1 MLYSDKSY
9 FMKTNPREILI
20 YYNPESSSDRKTVAY
35 ARSLSRHVKSYS
47 HNDAQVTTTGWKG
60 LLKKMDVTPKKLFNK
75 ALPEY
80 QSTLKGKEL
89 DEEGWLHVIKHNTHL
104 LRSPIAVRGNKA
116 ILCDTPTDIYR
127 L

>member
-1 MLYSDKSY
+1 MR
-9 FMKTNPREILI
+9 TNPREILI

-35 ARSLSRHVKSYS
+35 AKSISRHLKTFS
-47 HNDAQVTTTGWKG
+47 HSAAQVTTTGWKD
-60 LLKKMDVTPKKLFNK
+60 LLIKMDLEPKKLFNK

-80 QSTLKGKEL
+80 QSNLRGKEL
-89 DEEGWLHVIKHNTHL
+89 DDEGWLEVIRHNTHL

-116 ILCDTPTDIYR
+116 VLCDTPTDIYR